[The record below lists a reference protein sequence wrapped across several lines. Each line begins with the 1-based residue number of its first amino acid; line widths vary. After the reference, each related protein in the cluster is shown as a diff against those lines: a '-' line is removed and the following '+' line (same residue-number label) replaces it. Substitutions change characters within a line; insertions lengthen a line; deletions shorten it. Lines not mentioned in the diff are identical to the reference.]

1 MNVRGFTQREGN
13 KMAIIMYVDQLG
25 KELDIETTHPH
36 FTAHFKASFYLDR
49 ADAFGPFGYEDGLEV
64 LKRLEE
70 YFNDKSDQ
78 GLNLSAFPKYMMET
92 VKQASYVAAKD
103 DGIERLQQ
111 LVAEFGEDVRLSDRI
126 TVSAALAQIKIT
138 GYILPALRDAA
149 LESLHR
155 EIELNKI
162 EHIDTG
168 YADIIFYDLLTFTK
182 DYTSVMPDMWCRHCT
197 E

>member
-1 MNVRGFTQREGN
+1 
-13 KMAIIMYVDQLG
+13 MAIKMYIDQPG
-25 KELDIETTHPH
+25 KELHLETTHPN
-36 FTAHFKASFYLDR
+36 FKDHFKASFYLDENDKL
-49 ADAFGPFGYEDGLEV
+49 APFGQKEGLEV

-70 YFNDKSDQ
+70 YFSDKSDQ

-92 VKQASYVAAKD
+92 VKNSTYVPAKD
-103 DGIERLQQ
+103 DGVERLQQ
-111 LVAEFGEDVRLSDRI
+111 LLAEFGSAVHQSDRI
-126 TVSAALAQIKIT
+126 TIAVALAQIKIT

-155 EIELNKI
+155 EIELNKLEI
-162 EHIDTG
+162 SDSG
-168 YADIIFYDLLTFTK
+168 YADSIFYDLLTFTK